1 MACVA
6 VWLCVCKKRLQCT
19 AVADTKW
26 GQGGTAHALGTASV
40 VASEPK
46 TAPPSAVTFLVTGQ
60 KFSAT
65 VYSQMFHRISSHIQ
79 YLEPEITN
87 ELTFPNFSRHIFVCT
102 CPGACFHQAHSL
114 CFLRKAG
121 SSNCSDPS
129 LMVQNF
135 TM

>member
-1 MACVA
+1 MSVEIALVCLCVCVACAA
-6 VWLCVCKKRLQCT
+6 VWLCGLCGCVLLKKLKCK

-65 VYSQMFHRISSHIQ
+65 VYPQMFHRIS
-79 YLEPEITN
+79 
-87 ELTFPNFSRHIFVCT
+87 
-102 CPGACFHQAHSL
+102 
-114 CFLRKAG
+114 
-121 SSNCSDPS
+121 
-129 LMVQNF
+129 
-135 TM
+135 